1 MDLWTFSSKL
11 VGYNESSGLATQ
23 LQRGPQT
30 PGVGSGWA
38 GWAGWAE
45 SGRLGLPS
53 AEKDKTQAKREAKKR
68 KRLFWEEGKEERKR
82 RISSKIKLVKLSERW
97 MAESTGRQLLNKHI
111 DFFPWYIRSMKSL
124 SISHLIILLY
134 SDRGLRWGPEVS
146 HWPQDETYPIW
157 QSLLSDS
164 PQDAISF
171 LN

>member
-53 AEKDKTQAKREAKKR
+53 AERDKTQAKREAKKEKTLVLRGR
-68 KRLFWEEGKEERKR
+68 KRGKKEAD
-82 RISSKIKLVKLSERW
+82 LVKDQ
-97 MAESTGRQLLNKHI
+97 TG
-111 DFFPWYIRSMKSL
+111 
-124 SISHLIILLY
+124 
-134 SDRGLRWGPEVS
+134 
-146 HWPQDETYPIW
+146 
-157 QSLLSDS
+157 
-164 PQDAISF
+164 
-171 LN
+171 